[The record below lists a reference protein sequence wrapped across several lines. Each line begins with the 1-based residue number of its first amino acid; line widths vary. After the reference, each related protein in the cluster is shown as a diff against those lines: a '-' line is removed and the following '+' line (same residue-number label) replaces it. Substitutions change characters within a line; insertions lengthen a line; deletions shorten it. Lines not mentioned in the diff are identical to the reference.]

1 MDPATKT
8 VFDSLVAD
16 ILPALQTRLQDI
28 ARLPAGQRESDDDT
42 RHLIIDTIELLA
54 GLRGWLGVGSA
65 SEEVPSTSSTPAQPV
80 QVTAAAAGGGD
91 SRKLDGAALERLST
105 AISAIELDHLKLL
118 SATKALMSEP
128 QFSASGEIRK
138 FADLT
143 TGIVKSFAKLRAS
156 VDTVQRRT
164 GEELASAL
172 GQAIL
177 ATGAQIPAE
186 IKLDQ
191 VQLDHPML
199 QPVATVLAEL
209 MRGAAEQGRLLVT
222 GRVSAGMIRLS
233 VALDPATGQHM
244 HATHSQSPWFRAAA
258 ESARA
263 IKGIV
268 SFDAAGQGSLTFEV
282 PASLRGIKGI
292 VVRAGDQHY
301 ALPDYG
307 IVETLRL
314 DGQRVQT
321 IDGQDFL
328 NIHETSLPLVSLPK
342 LLGHAEPA
350 AGAGPTR
357 GRYALIVQSR
367 GSKCGLV
374 VDELVQHRELTLR
387 PLGGALA
394 SRPEIF
400 GGAVDGDGKV
410 IVVLDPREIGS
421 RA

>member
-1 MDPATKT
+1 MGMDPVTKDA
-8 VFDSLVAD
+8 FDSLVAE

-28 ARLPAGQRESDDDT
+28 ARLPAEQRQSDDDT
-42 RHLIIDTIELLA
+42 RHLIINTIDLLA
-54 GLRGWLGVGSA
+54 GLRGWLGAGEGIVSQTV
-65 SEEVPSTSSTPAQPV
+65 SPAAAPANAQV
-80 QVTAAAAGGGD
+80 VTAGSDRA
-91 SRKLDGAALERLST
+91 LDALALERLSV

-118 SATKALMSEP
+118 SATKMLLGEP
-128 QFSASGEIRK
+128 GFAASGEIRK
-138 FADLT
+138 FAELA

-172 GQAIL
+172 AQAIA
-177 ATGAQIPAE
+177 ATGAPIPADIDLSE
-186 IKLDQ
+186 
-191 VQLDHPML
+191 VHLDHPMV
-199 QPVATVLAEL
+199 QPVAAVLAEL
-209 MRGAAEQGRLLVT
+209 MRGAADQGRLVVS
-222 GRVSAGMIRLS
+222 GRLSAGMLRFTVS
-233 VALDPATGQHM
+233 VNLAAGQNM
-244 HATHSQSPWFRAAA
+244 LPIHAQSAWFRAAA
-258 ESARA
+258 EAARA
-263 IKGIV
+263 IKGV
-268 SFDAAGQGSLTFEV
+268 VGFDAAERGSVTFEV

-328 NIHETSLPLVSLPK
+328 NTHETSLPLVSLPK

-350 AGAGPTR
+350 AGAGATR

-367 GSKCGLV
+367 GSKCGVV

-387 PLGGALA
+387 PLGGALS

-400 GGAVDGDGKV
+400 GGAVDADGKV